1 MQIHQHGMK
10 KFINGLLL
18 LKLISLHIVCAHDV
32 VWSMHV
38 WCFVVWTCN
47 LVYCNACVC
56 ICVCLCA
63 CQRTIFWI
71 WFSPSILFRDRVS
84 LHDHSPYAPCK
95 MHTGFQNFFLPPPIS
110 PLEWWDNM
118 CEVKSSFSHGSKG
131 YKLKSPCSC
140 KSQNKH
146 FYTQS
151 HQAALTPSSQAVYFI
166 IRASNPK

>member
-1 MQIHQHGMK
+1 MQIHQRGMK
-10 KFINGLLL
+10 KIINGLLL
-18 LKLISLHIVCAHDV
+18 LKLIALRVVCAHDV

-47 LVYCNACVC
+47 LMYCNACVC
-56 ICVCLCA
+56 ICDCERVRGRYSGFGSHL
-63 CQRTIFWI
+63 
-71 WFSPSILFRDRVS
+71 PSCSGTAFFFMTTL
-84 LHDHSPYAPCK
+84 PYAPCT
-95 MHTGFQNFFLPPPIS
+95 MHTGFQNFFLPPPIC
-110 PLEWWDNM
+110 PLEWWNNM

-151 HQAALTPSSQAVYFI
+151 HQAAQTPSS
-166 IRASNPK
+166 